1 MATDYG
7 NKSIVTDK
15 LHYYMDPANKQSYIG
30 SGTSAGSTV
39 GTVPAGTLGASGIFS
54 SDNGGIFDFD
64 GATDYVQ
71 VASNGS
77 TAGFNVSTYTICVWA
92 KPTGTGAYD
101 QLFSYDYTAHSPPYY
116 AIHFRGYPTSGAI
129 ILSYNSAG
137 SYSSATYLIAAG
149 GNNYFENGEWN
160 MYSAT
165 FSNTGTSSDVKIYKN
180 ETRIAHVTR
189 TQSPPSFY
197 DQEVW
202 LGKANFASGQYDGGY
217 GPCMF
222 YQKVLTQEEI
232 IQNYNAMKHRFI

>member
-101 QLFSYDYTAHSPPYY
+101 QLFSYDYTAHSTPYY
-116 AIHFRGYPTSGAI
+116 AMHFRGYPTSGAI

-137 SYSSATYLIAAG
+137 SYSSATYLVAAG

-165 FSNTGTSSDVKIYKN
+165 FSNTGTSSDAKIYKN

-189 TQSPPSFY
+189 TQSPPLFY

-202 LGKANFASGQYDGGY
+202 LGKANFASGQFDGGY
-217 GPCMF
+217 GPTMF

-232 IQNYNAMKHRFI
+232 TQNYNALKSRFK

>member
-101 QLFSYDYTAHSPPYY
+101 QLFSYDYTAHSTPYY
-116 AIHFRGYPTSGAI
+116 AMHFRGYPTSGAI

-137 SYSSATYLIAAG
+137 SYSSATYLVAAG

-202 LGKANFASGQYDGGY
+202 LGKANFASGQFDGGY
-217 GPCMF
+217 GPTMF

-232 IQNYNAMKHRFI
+232 TQNYNALKSRFK

>member
-1 MATDYG
+1 MAFING
-7 NKSIVTDK
+7 NSSIITDK
-15 LHYYMDPANKQSYIG
+15 LHYYMDPGNKQSYIG
-30 SGTSAGSTV
+30 SGTSCASTV
-39 GTVPAGTLGASGIFS
+39 GPLPAGTLGASNVFS
-54 SDNGGIFDFD
+54 SDNGGIFNFD

-101 QLFSYDYTAHSPPYY
+101 TLFSYDYTAHSTPYY

-137 SYSSATYLIAAG
+137 SYSSSTYLIT
-149 GNNYFENGEWN
+149 GNGYFENGEWN

-180 ETRIAHVTR
+180 ETQVAHVTR

-217 GPCMF
+217 GPLMF
-222 YQKVLTQEEI
+222 YQKVLTQAEI
-232 IQNYNAMKHRFI
+232 AQNYNALKYRFV